1 MIYKYLE
8 TYINIEIMDDNGDKC
23 FCLMVSFFLHW
34 RIRTAVVCC
43 FFYKFVDKAHEYP
56 L

>member
-8 TYINIEIMDDNGDKC
+8 TYRNIEIMDDHGD
-23 FCLMVSFFLHW
+23 W
-34 RIRTAVVCC
+34 RIRTAGCLW
-43 FFYKFVDKAHEYP
+43 FFSQRHKFVDKAHEYP